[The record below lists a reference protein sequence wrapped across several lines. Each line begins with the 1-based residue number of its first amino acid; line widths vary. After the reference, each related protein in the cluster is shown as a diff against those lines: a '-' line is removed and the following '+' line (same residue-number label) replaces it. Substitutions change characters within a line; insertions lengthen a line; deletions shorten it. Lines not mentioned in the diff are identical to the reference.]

1 MNAFDVLR
9 SVSPSDPN
17 DEIGTFPVADVAA
30 VGAAVSR
37 ARRAFPAWRDAG
49 LENRAGVLKRFAVL
63 AQERCDELAV
73 LIAREV
79 GKALWDAR
87 SEASLLAPKVSTTLG
102 DGMKLV
108 APVEPVAGARA
119 EYHPRGV
126 LAVIGP
132 FNFPMHLPNGH
143 IVPALATG
151 NTVVFKPS
159 EITPAAGEALVAL
172 FREAGLPDGVLECVQ
187 GGRDTGA
194 ARADEGR
201 RRGGAGRTG
210 GRQRA
215 EAAESTW
222 RWQKARPEG
231 LRAQRARFR
240 RCEAGGGGSRR
251 RSRCKE
257 W

>member
-9 SVSPSDPN
+9 SISPSDPN
-17 DEIGTFPVADVAA
+17 DEIGVFPVADVAA

-37 ARRAFPAWRDAG
+37 ARGAFPAWRDAG
-49 LENRAGVLKRFAVL
+49 LENRADVLNRFAAL

-126 LAVIGP
+126 LVVIGP

-151 NTVVFKPS
+151 NSVVFNPS

-172 FREAGLPDGVLECVQ
+172 
-187 GGRDTGA
+187 
-194 ARADEGR
+194 
-201 RRGGAGRTG
+201 
-210 GRQRA
+210 
-215 EAAESTW
+215 
-222 RWQKARPEG
+222 
-231 LRAQRARFR
+231 
-240 RCEAGGGGSRR
+240 
-251 RSRCKE
+251 
-257 W
+257 